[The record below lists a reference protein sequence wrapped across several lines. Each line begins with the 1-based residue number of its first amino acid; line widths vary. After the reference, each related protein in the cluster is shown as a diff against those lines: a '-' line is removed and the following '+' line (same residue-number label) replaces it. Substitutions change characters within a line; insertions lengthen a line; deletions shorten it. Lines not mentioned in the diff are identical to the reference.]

1 MVVGL
6 PEICP
11 SPTIAPAS
19 LPNYDFLQNRHSIL
33 TVGFG
38 GKWLASRD
46 TNPNFD
52 ALISLLQLSISE
64 IRSLINCSSDP
75 VHTNASQNEQNAG
88 DHEHC
93 TSKFIGDAHFAHD
106 KG

>member
-1 MVVGL
+1 MVVEV

-11 SPTIAPAS
+11 SPTTAPAS
-19 LPNYDFLQNRHSIL
+19 LPNYDFLQNRHWIL

-38 GKWLASRD
+38 GKWLASRY

-52 ALISLLQLSISE
+52 ALISLLQLRISE
-64 IRSLINCSSDP
+64 IRSLINYSSDP
-75 VHTNASQNEQNAG
+75 AHTNTSQNVQNAG

-93 TSKFIGDAHFAHD
+93 TSELIGDTHLAHG